1 MLRYKATE
9 TNKKSIYDRSRR
21 VPDLGGPWGAF
32 AVYVIIIYNYF
43 AGKLENFYFTEG
55 LKKFYIQIAGVLH
68 NTLFHRTK

>member
-9 TNKKSIYDRSRR
+9 TNKKSIYDRRR

-55 LKKFYIQIAGVLH
+55 LENFDIHIAGVLH
-68 NTLFHRTK
+68 NTLFHGSK